1 MTTTTLAQLL
11 IAIIIIAFVTS
22 LAVEVEKKI
31 CNDFPNN
38 ILAICT
44 SIVITVLAAIAY
56 ICYAKITVT
65 PVIIIGIIVLCIAEA
80 YIAMFGYDKF
90 IQMIKQYKKYI
101 DESKEN

>member
-1 MTTTTLAQLL
+1 MTTATLAQLL
-11 IAIIIIAFVTS
+11 IAIVIIAFVTS

-65 PVIIIGIIVLCIAEA
+65 PIKFNLDTQNLLKEIDCGEIL
-80 YIAMFGYDKF
+80 YLYDWLKNN
-90 IQMIKQYKKYI
+90 KK
-101 DESKEN
+101 